1 MGQYYYAI
9 NIDKKQ
15 YLHPHKCGDGLKLL
29 EFGLSSCGTMACLAI
44 LLADGNGRGG
54 GDLFGSTC
62 KACNGRGYE
71 LRKDGKPRQSKGMPV
86 FCKVCK
92 GTRHMPPPEIVG
104 SWAGDR
110 IVIAGD
116 YADAGKFLPD
126 DLETLRGVSSST
138 NLMAY
143 ADEHFEDISV
153 EAMKALANDQY
164 VRENLESKRFFG
176 GEGNRKAILGD

>member
-54 GDLFGSTC
+54 GDLMGPKC
-62 KACNGRGYE
+62 EACNGTGYE

-86 FCKVCK
+86 FCKFCK

-116 YADAGKFLPD
+116 YADDGKFLPADLPD
-126 DLETLRGVSSST
+126 DVRSKT
-138 NLMAY
+138 NLQAW
-143 ADEHFEDISV
+143 AIDHFEDVSV
-153 EAMKALANDQY
+153 EAMKALANDRWIRGQ
-164 VRENLESKRFFG
+164 LESRHFFG
-176 GEGNRKAILGD
+176 GEKNRQAILEI

>member
-29 EFGLSSCGTMACLAI
+29 EFGMSSCGTMSCLAI

-54 GDLFGSTC
+54 GDLYGPKC
-62 KACNGRGYE
+62 KACNGNGYE
-71 LRKDGKPRQSKGMPV
+71 LRKDGKPRQSGGMPV

-92 GTRHMPPPEIVG
+92 GHERMPPPQIVG

-116 YADAGKFLPD
+116 YADEGKFLPESLPND
-126 DLETLRGVSSST
+126 VRSST

-143 ADEHFEDISV
+143 ASENFEDISI
-153 EAMKALANDQY
+153 EAMKALANDRWIRQ
-164 VRENLESKRFFG
+164 ELEGKRFFG
-176 GEGNRKAILGD
+176 GDENRKAILKL